1 MKILTLAGH
10 IELLSGLHI
19 GGGDDTM
26 KIGGIDNQVIK
37 DINTNK
43 PYIPGSS
50 LKGKMRSLLEWNF
63 GLVGISNGDPFSP
76 KFLNDPVFNDEK
88 KKENAINVIKIFGA
102 SGEDA
107 SNFGITRIS
116 VGDGSLVE
124 EGLKTSEAKY
134 ENVIDRKSGT
144 AQHPRQTER
153 VPAGVKFN
161 YNIKLKVLDGDD
173 ELQRS
178 YKLKNNCKIIWIG
191 IQNKDVDVFAS
202 NIKSSNEGTTF
213 KVTFKG
219 DKKAYEFKTKLLG
232 YANIYNILASLA
244 LAKEFGLTVNQM
256 QKVVLGVKSVEHR
269 LELRNTGLITY
280 IDDAYN
286 SNPVGSKMALEVLKE
301 MSGKRIVMTPGM
313 VELGSKD
320 YELNKAFGTYMK
332 GCCDEVIL
340 VGKNKTKPIMD
351 GLLETKFPKDKVYV
365 VASTNEGFNLIK
377 KLSDGKKSSVLI
389 ENDLPDSYNE

>member
-1 MKILTLAGH
+1 MKILTLAGQ

-76 KFLNDPVFNDEK
+76 KFLNNAIFNDTK
-88 KKENAINVIKIFGA
+88 KKTDAINLIKIFGA

-107 SNFGITRIS
+107 ANFGITRIS
-116 VGDGSLVE
+116 FGDASLFD

-173 ELQRS
+173 ETA
-178 YKLKNNCKIIWIG
+178 LK
-191 IQNKDVDVFAS
+191 QMV
-202 NIKSSNEGTTF
+202 E
-213 KVTFKG
+213 KG
-219 DKKAYEFKTKLLG
+219 
-232 YANIYNILASLA
+232 
-244 LAKEFGLTVNQM
+244 
-256 QKVVLGVKSVEHR
+256 
-269 LELRNTGLITY
+269 LELL
-280 IDDAYN
+280 
-286 SNPVGSKMALEVLKE
+286 
-301 MSGKRIVMTPGM
+301 
-313 VELGSKD
+313 
-320 YELNKAFGTYMK
+320 
-332 GCCDEVIL
+332 
-340 VGKNKTKPIMD
+340 
-351 GLLETKFPKDKVYV
+351 
-365 VASTNEGFNLIK
+365 
-377 KLSDGKKSSVLI
+377 
-389 ENDLPDSYNE
+389 ENDYLGGNGSRGYGRVVFSNKIDWK